1 MKAHPEIGLHLRRAQ
16 GETGLLV
23 LLWNGPERRIRHV
36 DDGGQDHNGQHDH
49 GGQQA
54 GAGAEVE
61 QVPDGRHQHDHAHQT
76 VHHRRDARQQL
87 YRRADHRRQLR
98 RGHLRQKY
106 SSQQSHRNADD
117 DGPGSAVNRGQN
129 KGQNSVLCAGGG
141 VGGVPDLA
149 QQKLKQANL
158 PNGGQAGENEIDAD
172 EQHKGHR
179 HDAAQQKNQMDDLLH
194 GFAGTVAAP
203 LRCMRGICNAFHR
216 VDGGQNCV
224 RVHVW
229 LLSRFYRKR
238 LHLR

>member
-1 MKAHPEIGLHLRRAQ
+1 M
-16 GETGLLV
+16 
-23 LLWNGPERRIRHV
+23 
-36 DDGGQDHNGQHDH
+36 
-49 GGQQA
+49 
-54 GAGAEVE
+54 E
-61 QVPDGRHQHDHAHQT
+61 QRPDSRHQHDHAHQT

-117 DGPGSAVNRGQN
+117 DGPGSAVNRGQD

-141 VGGVPDLA
+141 VGGGPDPA
-149 QQKLKQANL
+149 QQKLKQADL

-229 LLSRFYRKR
+229 LLSCFSREQPPPTAMDGGG
-238 LHLR
+238 LVMLREEGVCAGNPGRVPCTFLIARISAFAEIHACR